1 MRVPKLLNINH
12 KYTPSSKT
20 DVLATFRKLGF
31 EPPSED
37 LRFQE
42 KWKRYRLSNA
52 INERSK

>member
-1 MRVPKLLNINH
+1 MRILKLLNIDN
-12 KYTPSSKT
+12 KYIPSSKT
-20 DVLATFRKLGF
+20 DVMATLKRLGF

-37 LRFQE
+37 ARFQE